1 MRKNYFIIMVL
12 SIMSATLVKADNKDR
27 IVLNNGN
34 RFSGTILG
42 QKPSSY
48 LIFKKDNNETFL
60 FEFNKIKR
68 IERELRDK
76 DILSG
81 LNDVIETRNGEI
93 IKGQIIVQEFGKSI
107 DIQTGDNV
115 RTIAFT
121 DISIQRKEK
130 LNSELDLFSQ
140 APYLDVVKCE
150 KSKYVG
156 VITKQD
162 YGNDSIGSVIYVTD
176 SLDVIHDIQ
185 VQDILQLSRIPN
197 NKYQEL
203 KQFKIIPGQVY
214 FNQVLGKSA
223 SVEVKNNYFFINN
236 QFFLDGLS
244 IYAKDN
250 KLIIETD
257 DTPEH
262 RQLILARIGK
272 IETGKATRFRKKD
285 LKSLIQEPLSYSAS
299 DGLLKWEYKVEN
311 DNYLLLSED
320 FQYSFFLTINDSQ

>member
-60 FEFNKIKR
+60 FDFNKIKR

-115 RTIAFT
+115 RTIAFA

-176 SLDVIHDIQ
+176 SLDAIHDIQ
-185 VQDILQLSRIPN
+185 IQDILQLSRIPN

-236 QFFLDGLS
+236 QF
-244 IYAKDN
+244 
-250 KLIIETD
+250 
-257 DTPEH
+257 
-262 RQLILARIGK
+262 
-272 IETGKATRFRKKD
+272 
-285 LKSLIQEPLSYSAS
+285 
-299 DGLLKWEYKVEN
+299 V
-311 DNYLLLSED
+311 
-320 FQYSFFLTINDSQ
+320 